1 LHQGVGRV
9 RSSAQGPRR
18 QPCVRPHVRRRRR
31 GAAAHRALRRFHKT
45 VLRTQSLTQSGLDLV
60 RVQGQCRDL
69 FTGKVVFY
77 SSWKMNFKIVL
88 VSSHLDFLLWSDHE
102 PK

>member
-1 LHQGVGRV
+1 MLSRCDGTLHQGVGWV
-9 RSSAQGPRR
+9 RTSAQGPRR

-45 VLRTQSLTQSGLDLV
+45 VLRTQSLTKSGLDLV
-60 RVQGQCRDL
+60 RVQGQRRDL

-77 SSWKMNFKIVL
+77 S
-88 VSSHLDFLLWSDHE
+88 
-102 PK
+102 